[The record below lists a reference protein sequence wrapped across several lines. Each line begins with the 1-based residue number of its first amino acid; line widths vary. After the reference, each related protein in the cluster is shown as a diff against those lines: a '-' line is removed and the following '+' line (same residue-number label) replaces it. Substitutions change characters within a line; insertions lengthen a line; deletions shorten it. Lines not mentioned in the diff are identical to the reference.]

1 MNNTCDILVPTY
13 NRKKFEKLINHNIN
27 IQTYPFIKNIIIADD
42 GTDDKLLIDTK
53 KYNVLYYKVERMTI
67 GEKRNFLLDKT
78 VSRYA
83 CFMDTDDMYN
93 PNYITT
99 SIYNLIN
106 SYKSISG
113 SSDMQMLS
121 ISNGKYYR
129 SNCMF
134 IHALNEATIV
144 IDTLKTNFRF
154 DDSMTGEG
162 LVSLSKYI
170 KEIYCTD
177 IVDIMCCVSHDSN
190 TVPKNHIVNDKH
202 EIKSPAGYSDHLEIV
217 SGII

>member
-1 MNNTCDILVPTY
+1 MAKTN
-13 NRKKFEKLINHNIN
+13 KLN
-27 IQTYPFIKNIIIADD
+27 
-42 GTDDKLLIDTK
+42 IDTK

-78 VSRYA
+78 VSRYSHA
-83 CFMDTDDMYN
+83 LWIPMTC
-93 PNYITT
+93 TT
-99 SIYNLIN
+99 RIILQQVSTTLIN
-106 SYKSISG
+106 SDRSISG
-113 SSDMQMLS
+113 SSDMQMMAL
-121 ISNGKYYR
+121 SNGKYYR

-144 IDTLKTNFRF
+144 IDTMKTDFRF
-154 DDSMTGEG
+154 DSSMTGEG

-170 KEIYCTD
+170 KEIYCTN

-202 EIKSPAGYSDHLEIV
+202 QITSTGRL
-217 SGII
+217 